1 MIDFK
6 RVFLKTVL
14 LTFPW
19 VLGLLFYFVY
29 RKPILLFQE
38 LNLDTMQLKFILP
51 TFISNTF
58 PSFLS
63 SFGTMWLLFSFFKSI
78 KRKYLLLTTFLSGLI
93 VEIMQNFNT
102 RSTFDFNDCIAIFVG
117 LIIANQ
123 LLDSCKIGNAL

>member
-1 MIDFK
+1 MLIDVSMYN
-6 RVFLKTVL
+6 RAVFLLSQSKT
-14 LTFPW
+14 
-19 VLGLLFYFVY
+19 
-29 RKPILLFQE
+29 ILLFRT
-38 LNLDTMQLKFILP
+38 LDSMQLKVSLP
-51 TFISNTF
+51 TFISDTYS
-58 PSFLS
+58 SFLS
-63 SFGTMWLLFSFFKSI
+63 SFGSIWLLFSFFKSI